1 MPSIP
6 QDSGGSVGQAATA
19 ADSTQDQEVEVGNQ
33 AAAAAAE
40 EVMEAGSQT

>member
-1 MPSIP
+1 M
-6 QDSGGSVGQAATA
+6 GQAATA

-33 AAAAAAE
+33 AAAAAAAAAE